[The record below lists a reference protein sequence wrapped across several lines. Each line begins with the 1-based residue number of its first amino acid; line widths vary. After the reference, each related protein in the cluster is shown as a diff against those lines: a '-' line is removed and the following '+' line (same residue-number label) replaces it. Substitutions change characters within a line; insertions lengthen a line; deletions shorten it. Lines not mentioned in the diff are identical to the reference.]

1 MLKISAA
8 EWQVMRIIWANKAI
22 KSSEII
28 TILKDNSHWSQSTIK
43 TLLGRLIDKG
53 LVKAQREGRAFI
65 YQASIQQMT
74 YQKKMLA
81 DDFSRIC
88 QKEHPNL
95 LLDLLA
101 DMPMTEEVLQAFK
114 TLLEE
119 KAGKLVDHIPCNC
132 PLGQCKCHQKVGD

>member
-8 EWQVMRIIWANKAI
+8 EWQVMRIIWANNGI

-28 TILKDNSHWSQSTIK
+28 AILKDNSHWSQSTIK

-53 LVKAQREGRAFI
+53 LVKRQREGRAFI
-65 YQASIQQMT
+65 YQANIQQTT

-88 QKEHPNL
+88 QKEHPDL

-101 DMPMTEEVLQAFK
+101 DMPMTEEVLEAFEK
-114 TLLEE
+114 LLKE
-119 KAGKLVDHIPCNC
+119 KSEKLVADIPCNC